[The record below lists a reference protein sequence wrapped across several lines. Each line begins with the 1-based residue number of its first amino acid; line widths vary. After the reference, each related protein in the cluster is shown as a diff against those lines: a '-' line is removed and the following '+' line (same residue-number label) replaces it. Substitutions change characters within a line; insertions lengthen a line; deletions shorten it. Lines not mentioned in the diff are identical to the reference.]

1 MTETIQAKH
10 HTAEYWENAEPAD
23 SRLGPPSHPGELLK
37 EEYLDPLGVSI
48 SRLAS
53 DIGISY
59 RRAHEIVSGKR
70 GITAET
76 ALLLAKYFR
85 MSPQFW
91 LGLQADYELELLR
104 GQMQD
109 KMARVRVLPRPDLEP
124 EGQARSRSEQAKV
137 KLAVPAER
145 AGGTAEARMVKPARR
160 KNPTE

>member
-1 MTETIQAKH
+1 MMDPIQAKH

-23 SRLGPPSHPGELLK
+23 PRLGPPAHPGEVLK
-37 EEYLDPLGVSI
+37 EEFLDPLGVSI
-48 SRLAS
+48 SRMAGDL
-53 DIGISY
+53 GISY

-104 GQMQD
+104 GQMQE
-109 KMARVRVLPRPDLEP
+109 KMGRVRVLPRPDLEP
-124 EGQARSRSEQAKV
+124 EGQPPSRSAQAKV

-145 AGGTAEARMVKPARR
+145 AGGTAEARMSKPIRGRGLRR
-160 KNPTE
+160 